1 MKYYRA
7 KGEFYDY
14 TTGWTT
20 VYGELLTEKERIK
33 RFSNLR
39 DSCFS
44 VEEIKKT
51 ETYMFFG
58 ARFAYGDKPR

>member
-7 KGEFYDY
+7 KGEFHDY
-14 TTGWTT
+14 FTGWTT
-20 VYGELLTEKERIK
+20 VDGELLTEKERNT
-33 RFSNLR
+33 RFRYLY